1 MKTRYLMLIF
11 LLSCWLGI
19 VEAQDYLINFIATG
33 DGGTTEV
40 SWVKIENLTKGTS
53 LEMDGRYVLHLVNS
67 ATGIEPVSQYQ
78 TGKIYFLPNPMTD
91 YSRMQFDL
99 PVAGMTVIE
108 LFDISGRQLL
118 QKKNWLSTGRHIYKL
133 QGIPQ
138 GAFVARIKSGKYAFA
153 GNFVSAGSPGG
164 HPQIDYENT
173 ASAINNAEDDSAPNA
188 KIKGLSKSINEEVRM
203 GYSPGDRLK
212 LTGEISSHLTIV
224 TDVPT
229 ASKTIIFNFLDCTD
243 GDWNYYPIVQIGTQT
258 WMAENLRTTRYKD
271 KLNFSYISDNTAW
284 SGLTSSAY
292 CWLDNDETTN
302 KNKYGGLYNWHAV
315 TTRRLCPAKWH
326 IPSDEEWTTLTTFLG
341 GQDIA
346 GGKLKET
353 GTSHWISP
361 NTGAT
366 NETGFTSLPGG
377 YRPSDFQK
385 AGEAGYW
392 WTATEAS
399 ASKAYYRMMENS
411 GTIVSRLD
419 AAKTYGYSVR
429 CLRDKNIPPPGD
441 WTFNADFGAL
451 VFTIDPSGTSIT
463 KMAYSFS
470 SFQCG
475 PIIFSGTVTIT
486 STPAWQI
493 TDGYFLIVNKLDING
508 NQVMTV
514 TGTYDSTTNKFSGTW
529 SENSYGSIC
538 SGVWQASAP

>member
-1 MKTRYLMLIF
+1 MKTGNLILVF

-53 LEMDGRYVLHLVNS
+53 LEMDGKYVLHLVNS
-67 ATGIEPVSQYQ
+67 TTGIEPVSQYQ

-108 LFDISGRQLL
+108 LFDISGRHLL
-118 QKKNWLSTGRHIYKL
+118 QKKDWLSTGRHIYKL

-138 GAFVARIKSGKYAFA
+138 GTFVARIKSGKYAFA
-153 GNFVSAGSPGG
+153 GKIVSTSSLVSHA
-164 HPQIDYENT
+164 QIDYENT
-173 ASAINNAEDDSAPNA
+173 ASIINNVEDNIAPNA
-188 KIKGLSKSINEEVRM
+188 KIQGFSKSINEEVRM
-203 GYSPGDRLK
+203 EYSPGDRLK
-212 LTGEISSHLTIV
+212 LTGEINSHLTIV

-229 ASKTIIFNFLDCTD
+229 SSKTITFNFLDCAD

-258 WMAENLRTTRYKD
+258 WMAENLRTTRYRD
-271 KLNFSYISDNTAW
+271 KLNFSYVSDNTAW
-284 SGLTSSAY
+284 SGLASSAY

-302 KNKYGGLYNWHAV
+302 KNKYGGLYNWYAV
-315 TTRRLCPAKWH
+315 TTRRLCPVKWH
-326 IPSDEEWTTLTTFLG
+326 IPSDAEWTTLTTVLG

-353 GTSHWISP
+353 RTSHWISP

-377 YRPSDFQK
+377 YRPGDFQK

-392 WTATEAS
+392 WTATETS
-399 ASKAYYRMMENS
+399 PSMAYYRSMENIGS
-411 GTIVSRLD
+411 GVSRSD
-419 AAKTYGYSVR
+419 AAKTCGYSVR
-429 CLRDKNIPPPGD
+429 CLRDNNIPPPGD
-441 WTFNADFGAL
+441 WTFNTDFGTL
-451 VFTIDPSGTSIT
+451 VFTVDPSSTSIT
-463 KMAYSFS
+463 KMAYNFS
-470 SFQCG
+470 NFQCG

-493 TDGYFLIVNKLDING
+493 TDGYFLIVNKIDISG

-514 TGTYDSTTNKFSGTW
+514 AGTYDSTTNKFSGTW

-538 SGVWQASAP
+538 SGVWEASAP